1 MILGIG
7 TDLVSIDRI
16 RKIYNKFPYK
26 FAQKILSNQEE
37 VIYSQFENDEQKI
50 RYLAKRFAAKEA
62 LSKAF
67 GTGMGDISFKNIN
80 VLNDVKGKPYIKFV
94 SASKF
99 NIELSI
105 SDERDYAVAF
115 VVLWESLI

>member
-37 VIYSQFENDEQKI
+37 IICSQFENDEQKI

-62 LSKAF
+62 LSKAL

-80 VLNDVKGKPYIKFV
+80 VLNDAKGKPYINLNHK
-94 SASKF
+94 SSEY

-115 VVLWESLI
+115 VVLWV

>member
-16 RKIYNKFPYK
+16 RKIYNKFSYK
-26 FAQKILSNQEE
+26 FVQKILSNQEQ
-37 VIYSQFENDEQKI
+37 VIYSQFENDEHKI

-62 LSKAF
+62 FVKALGIGIGDVGF
-67 GTGMGDISFKNIN
+67 KDISI
-80 VLNDVKGKPYIKFV
+80 LNDAKGKPYINLANV
-94 SASKF
+94 SKF

-115 VVLWESLI
+115 VVLWT